1 VPIPTYPASAFVSA
15 GGITLLLDHVTEY
28 ELTDGELALTVLR
41 STGLI
46 SRNDHPWREDPAGPS
61 LPIPAAQL
69 RGPWSFSFAYYP
81 GTEGAL
87 EQAERYRHP
96 FMTAAGGATV
106 NDLRAQAGPELNGE
120 NVVLT
125 ALQPTLARIVN
136 MSDATRTAT
145 FDGESHELRAWEIRT
160 LKR

>member
-1 VPIPTYPASAFVSA
+1 MSA

-28 ELTDGELALTVLR
+28 EVADGELALTVLR

-81 GTEGAL
+81 STEGAL
-87 EQAERYRHP
+87 EQAERYRLP
-96 FMTAAGGATV
+96 FMAAAGTATGS
-106 NDLRAQAGPELNGE
+106 DLRTQAGPELTGE
-120 NVVLT
+120 DVVLT
-125 ALQPTLARIVN
+125 ALQPTLARVVN
-136 MSDATRTAT
+136 MSDEPRAAT
-145 FDGESHELRAWEIRT
+145 FNGEPHELRASEIRT
-160 LKR
+160 LKL